1 MINDINDYSEVN
13 NGNAIPE
20 FNEEVLKK
28 YKDLK
33 YAKGE
38 NTLFFSV
45 RNVLVEVAID
55 GISYRSF
62 VIIENGDK
70 ADTTMIS
77 EYTQRRADV
86 IAEEVFPEI
95 GRESIKRLYNEHKI
109 DCFVGRIGDENVLF
123 NRVNLPAMAIKK
135 YYDELSDGVL
145 DEILKKAAHFY
156 LVSEEELTEA
166 LQDFTNDSGI
176 ELSIKKDLPKKIK
189 ECFS

>member
-1 MINDINDYSEVN
+1 M
-13 NGNAIPE
+13 
-20 FNEEVLKK
+20 KK
-28 YKDLK
+28 YKGLK

-45 RNVLVEVAID
+45 RNVLIEVAID

-62 VIIENGDK
+62 VIIENDDK
-70 ADTTMIS
+70 GDTTMIS
-77 EYTQRRADV
+77 EYAQRRADV
-86 IAEEVFPEI
+86 IAKEVFPEI
-95 GRESIKRLYNEHKI
+95 GRENIKRLYNEHKI
-109 DCFVGRIGDENVLF
+109 DCFAGRIGDENVLF

-166 LQDFTNDSGI
+166 LQDFTNDSKT